1 MKHQKSGCRLGALLL
16 SAVMALSAGAVWQGF
31 RAKAAGGEAPALS
44 IETGPAVKGADGR
57 FSFPEL
63 VLRVPD
69 GAQVKSVTV
78 QFSSAMEFLPS
89 ITSASELLAVSVAFF
104 TVMAAVEYPAGEL
117 YPFDV

>member
-1 MKHQKSGCRLGALLL
+1 MKHQKSGRRLGALLL
-16 SAVMALSAGAVWQGF
+16 SAVMAVSAGAVWQGF

-78 QFSSAMEFLPS
+78 QFSSAVASADNISLPPS
-89 ITSASELLAVSVAFF
+89 GGFAQLAGSKSGNVAINATRPTS
-104 TVMAAVEYPAGEL
+104 
-117 YPFDV
+117 